1 MIRVVE
7 VRYLWLITLLMLI
20 AGLSL
25 FTGSLLV
32 GLGPVALI
40 GGVLLVWSAIVKVIV
55 LRIWHGTLASGPTAR
70 PGRHEPIARSG
81 PSSRS

>member
-1 MIRVVE
+1 M
-7 VRYLWLITLLMLI
+7 RYLWLITLLMLI

-25 FTGSLLV
+25 FAGSLLV

-40 GGVLLVWSAIVKVIV
+40 GGVLLVWSAIVKAIV
-55 LRIWHGTLASGPTAR
+55 LRIWHCTLASGHTAHS
-70 PGRHEPIARSG
+70 GRHEPVAITG